1 MSDDV
6 EVKFGANIAGLV
18 AGVEAV
24 KGELEGLASVT
35 QGISSTFS
43 ELGELAAA
51 AFAVEGI
58 ERFVDHIVEAG
69 TDLNRMEAQLGMT
82 STQVNV
88 LEMAAENSDT
98 QVALLTRTITQ
109 FSRIAEEAAAGTGQA
124 ASAFE
129 AMGINVKQQLA
140 DGRSLNDIFT
150 ETVQK
155 LYTYNDSL
163 DKSALMSSVLG
174 GRSSQ
179 LAQAI
184 KELGGNYEEIESA
197 VERSGAV
204 VEDFDKKAQ
213 DTKKTM
219 VEWDSANKG
228 VSETLF
234 VTLKP
239 AIDTVVHGMTDLT
252 ESFHSSIE
260 EGGAVPYVLG
270 TIEVAVNGI
279 ISVLLITIT
288 LLEYFWAAGK
298 MVFRDVANIATDS
311 YQAMSAAAHGH
322 FKEAGE
328 FLDKIPM
335 DNADS
340 WNRALADIDNA
351 NKDTVARLKALW
363 SPDITN
369 PDEKKGGGKDAPHTD
384 TDKHLTDLQAWEAY
398 LNKRLLDQQLFGQQ
412 AQEFELKFW
421 QDKVKLTKEGS
432 EERAQ
437 IEKKIYDLEHQ
448 LMDENSRAQ
457 KEAMRT
463 DIQTHKDALDQQLA
477 AAGENLEQKKKLW
490 ENYAQWLKQKY
501 PQDVHDFQQ
510 AERQKTLI
518 IDQEIKKQEQTWRQ
532 FGQTIFQSFN
542 SSLQAMVRGTETWKQ
557 AVGNVFLSIGDAFL
571 TMGEKMIENWIMQKI
586 FGIATAEETAAG
598 QITADAG
605 VAGAAAYASTAAIPI
620 VGPGLAPAAGA
631 KAYTESLAFLG
642 SLASFD
648 VGAWEIG
655 SDGPAMLHR
664 GESVIPTTFAE
675 SMRQNGGFGGGG
687 DQFTINA
694 VDAKSF
700 KSMLSQEGPHIAK
713 VIRKESGKG
722 NRNVSAQ

>member
-88 LEMAAENSDT
+88 LQMAAENSDT
-98 QVALLTRTITQ
+98 QVALLTRTVTQ
-109 FSRIAEEAAAGTGQA
+109 FARIAEEAAAGTGQA
-124 ASAFE
+124 AAAFQ

-184 KELGGNYEEIESA
+184 KELGGNYEEIEAA

-213 DTKKTM
+213 ATKKTM
-219 VEWDSANKG
+219 VELDSASKG
-228 VSETLF
+228 ISETLF
-234 VTLKP
+234 VTMKP
-239 AIDTVVHGMTDLT
+239 AIDTVVQGMTDMA
-252 ESFHSSIE
+252 ESFHHSIE

-270 TIEVAVNGI
+270 TIETAVNGV

-288 LLEYFWAAGK
+288 LLEYFWAGAK
-298 MVFRDVANIATDS
+298 LVFRDVADIAINS
-311 YQAMSAAAHGH
+311 YHAMSAAAHFH
-322 FKEAGE
+322 WKEAGE
-328 FLDKIPM
+328 YLDKIPM
-335 DNADS
+335 DNSDN
-340 WNRALADIDNA
+340 WNKALAEIDSA
-351 NKDTVARLKALW
+351 NQDTVNRLKALW
-363 SPDITN
+363 SGDVTK
-369 PDEKKGGGKDAPHTD
+369 PDEKKGGGTTAPHTD
-384 TDKHLTDLQAWEAY
+384 TDKHLTELQAWEAY
-398 LNKRLLDQQLFGQQ
+398 LNKRLLDQQLFGQK

-421 QDKVKLTKEGS
+421 QDKVKLTKDGS

-457 KEAMRT
+457 KESQRT

-477 AAGENLEQKKKLW
+477 DAGENLELKKKLW
-490 ENYAQWLKQKY
+490 EAYAQWLKAKY
-501 PQDVHDFQQ
+501 PQDVHDYQQ

-518 IDQEIKKQEQTWRQ
+518 LDQEIKKKEQQWRQ

-557 AVGNVFLSIGDAFL
+557 AVGNVFLSIADAFAS
-571 TMGEKMIENWIMQKI
+571 MGEKMIEDWALQKI
-586 FGIATAEETAAG
+586 FGIATAKEEAIG
-598 QITADAG
+598 QITSNAA
-605 VAGAAAYASTAAIPI
+605 VAGSAAYASTAAIPV
-620 VGPGLAPAAGA
+620 VGPGLAPAAAATAHAGA
-631 KAYTESLAFLG
+631 LSWIG

-664 GESVIPTTFAE
+664 GESVLPTTFAE

-687 DQFTINA
+687 DTFHITA